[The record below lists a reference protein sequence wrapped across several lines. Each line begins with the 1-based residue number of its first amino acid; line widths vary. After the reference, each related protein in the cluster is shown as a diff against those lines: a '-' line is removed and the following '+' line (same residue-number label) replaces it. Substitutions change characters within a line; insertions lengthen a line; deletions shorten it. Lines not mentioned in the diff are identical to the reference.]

1 MNYSVTKK
9 LLRDYQLIR
18 GKKLNLCLLD
28 TPTTSIG
35 NVGIKRVGIRL
46 ILMVLAFIR
55 LVSIVL
61 NRIGVVNIEQVGPVG
76 IGLIWNWLVAQGT
89 WG

>member
-1 MNYSVTKK
+1 M
-9 LLRDYQLIR
+9 
-18 GKKLNLCLLD
+18 GK
-28 TPTTSIG
+28 
-35 NVGIKRVGIRL
+35 VGIGLVGIRLVGIRL

-61 NRIGVVNIEQVGPVG
+61 NRIGVVNIEQVGPTPVG

>member
-35 NVGIKRVGIRL
+35 NVGIKRVGIRP
-46 ILMVLAFIR
+46 IGIR
-55 LVSIVL
+55 L
-61 NRIGVVNIEQVGPVG
+61 IGIGLVGIGLVG
-76 IGLIWNWLVAQGT
+76 IGLIAMV
-89 WG
+89 